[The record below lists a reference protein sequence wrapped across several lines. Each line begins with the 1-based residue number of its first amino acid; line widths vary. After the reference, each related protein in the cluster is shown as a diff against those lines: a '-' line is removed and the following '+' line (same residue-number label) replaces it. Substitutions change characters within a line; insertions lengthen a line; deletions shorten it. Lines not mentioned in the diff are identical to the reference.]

1 MKIINNTSCSDEYS
15 IQHTLKGRTELL
27 EYLKIDRVIPKG
39 YQIDHI
45 RERSTCVTDRD
56 FENINHF
63 TNLRLMPAEDNR
75 ARNWLR

>member
-1 MKIINNTSCSDEYS
+1 MSS
-15 IQHTLKGRTELL
+15 GRLSWSVDKHRIGLL
-27 EYLKIDRVIPKG
+27 SQGSLEDNRVIPKG

-45 RERSTCVTDRD
+45 RERSTCVTDKD
-56 FENINHF
+56 FESINHF